1 MTNKDAI
8 CLPLPKMFR
17 DENEVRSA
25 PEIIDCNTDLSMIVN
40 TSVYILH
47 FHVGVNQKSSVAIF
61 VEGTSFSKSSY
72 TFSSTFY
79 LMKGKCNY
87 LLVVE
92 VD

>member
-25 PEIIDCNTDLSMIVN
+25 PKIIDCNTDLSMIVN

-47 FHVGVNQKSSVAIF
+47 FHVGVNRNVTKTI
-61 VEGTSFSKSSY
+61 K
-72 TFSSTFY
+72 
-79 LMKGKCNY
+79 KGIRFEKK
-87 LLVVE
+87 VIRKF
-92 VD
+92 

>member
-17 DENEVRSA
+17 DENEVRSD

-47 FHVGVNQKSSVAIF
+47 FHVGVNRNVTKTIEKEFVSKKKSLK
-61 VEGTSFSKSSY
+61 SFK
-72 TFSSTFY
+72 
-79 LMKGKCNY
+79 NY
-87 LLVVE
+87 SN
-92 VD
+92 

>member
-47 FHVGVNQKSSVAIF
+47 FHVGVNRNVTKTIEKGF
-61 VEGTSFSKSSY
+61 VSK
-72 TFSSTFY
+72 
-79 LMKGKCNY
+79 KK
-87 LLVVE
+87 
-92 VD
+92 

>member
-17 DENEVRSA
+17 DENEVRSD

-47 FHVGVNQKSSVAIF
+47 FHVGVNRNVTKTI
-61 VEGTSFSKSSY
+61 K
-72 TFSSTFY
+72 
-79 LMKGKCNY
+79 KGIRFEKK
-87 LLVVE
+87 VIRKF
-92 VD
+92 